1 VADAERIFK
10 KLIDQ
15 AVGEALKGVAEQ
27 IQATLNPAVLSVGLD
42 NSRLTGVAINRY
54 GILVQLQVTT
64 PPATRL
70 NPILGI
76 QVDQHVTDLGIVGS
90 GTQTGVTCNADTAY
104 AYQDRHRWT
113 TVTLTAIPQA
123 LGDQVTY
130 EWTVNGDDVDPGSS
144 EQFVP
149 ARTYDGSELSEPGR
163 IQRLLSPNGVQLTI
177 NHSPLEGNLNLFVQ
191 CVARNA
197 SGREATAARYWP
209 SPIINDSLRAA
220 TPRTSPTACAT
231 WWTSSAADRSVGRAT
246 RAIRSRGETGWSGI
260 TSVS

>member
-1 VADAERIFK
+1 M
-10 KLIDQ
+10 
-15 AVGEALKGVAEQ
+15 
-27 IQATLNPAVLSVGLD
+27 SVGLD

-54 GILVQLQVTT
+54 GILVQMQVTI

-90 GTQTGVTCNADTAY
+90 GTQTGVTCNADAAY

-123 LGDQVTY
+123 LGDDQVTY

-149 ARTYDGSELSEPGR
+149 ARTYDGSEPSEPGR

-177 NHSPLEGNLNLFVQ
+177 NHSPPEGNLNLFVQ

-197 SGREATAARYWP
+197 SGGEAT
-209 SPIINDSLRAA
+209 
-220 TPRTSPTACAT
+220 
-231 WWTSSAADRSVGRAT
+231 
-246 RAIRSRGETGWSGI
+246 RGEVLAI
-260 TSVS
+260 TEHQRQFESSYAEDLADCVRHLVDELGRGPVRWPPDPGDPVAWPGPRPHRSADSAGHRQPR